1 MHNLSCKLKHVL
13 PQVLNFDGPNLIE
26 DEEKFVQDVSSLIS
40 IDKQLAK
47 VQPKPSLLLTE
58 TNLLS
63 LINTCVEKSIINTSD
78 REALIDLP
86 KSADQSA
93 DVSKDSINPAFQM
106 LIGDFCQ
113 ESINDIFGDE
123 KSEFGSDATRISKKL
138 HLNLGDFF
146 SY

>member
-1 MHNLSCKLKHVL
+1 LKHVSL
-13 PQVLNFDGPNLIE
+13 QVLNFDGPNLIE
-26 DEEKFVQDVSSLIS
+26 DEEKFVQEDLPGLIS

-47 VQPKPSLLLTE
+47 VQPKPSLLLTDK
-58 TNLLS
+58 NLLS
-63 LINTCVEKSIINTSD
+63 MINTCVEKSIIDTSD
-78 REALIDLP
+78 RQALIDLP
-86 KSADQSA
+86 KSADQIV

-113 ESINDIFGDE
+113 ESIVDIFGDE